1 MIDLTSLK
9 PLADVVAR
17 VIDSSVRLNFAS
29 AIPEEVKDSLFALT
43 SSGLSV
49 SYDGSQ
55 EVTIF
60 TQRLYD
66 PLQLGEKLAGYLEGQ
81 GLKVSRL
88 ISDPS
93 RTDRTPSLE
102 IQSFI
107 LA

>member
-9 PLADVVAR
+9 PLVDVV
-17 VIDSSVRLNFAS
+17 VGVCDFMIDLKFAS
-29 AIPEEVKDSLFALT
+29 AIPEEIKDSLVALKA
-43 SSGLSV
+43 SGLSV
-49 SYDGSQ
+49 CYDGSR
-55 EVTIF
+55 EVMIF
-60 TQRLYD
+60 TKRLYD

-88 ISDPS
+88 IPDPS
-93 RTDRTPSLE
+93 KTSKSPSLE